1 MNNSVKS
8 TKDGKRWSQPAS
20 PRGEQNQKQ
29 NKPGSGQ
36 GDRNKPASSHGR
48 AASTGSEM
56 SVDLDEEEKAKNQK
70 REEIKAKLAEKEKV
84 AAQKEKERQ
93 ATMAAKLTQERTEG
107 R

>member
-1 MNNSVKS
+1 
-8 TKDGKRWSQPAS
+8 
-20 PRGEQNQKQ
+20 
-29 NKPGSGQ
+29 
-36 GDRNKPASSHGR
+36 
-48 AASTGSEM
+48 M